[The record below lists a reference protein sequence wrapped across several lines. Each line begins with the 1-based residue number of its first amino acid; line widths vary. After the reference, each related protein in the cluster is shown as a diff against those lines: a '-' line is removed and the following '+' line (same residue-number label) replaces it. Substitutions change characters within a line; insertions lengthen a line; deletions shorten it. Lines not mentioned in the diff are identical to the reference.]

1 MTRPANPPRRHGG
14 AIAQAAD
21 SPAGFGG
28 AVVLATADDT
38 IRTRIRRCAAETG
51 VYLADYHDIG
61 PVRHGQHTALLLL
74 GADLAATAA
83 SHASSPASRT
93 VVIAARRADDDVFAT
108 AAALHAT
115 LISMR
120 SGDVAWLNDQL
131 RTAAAAVLD
140 RLTGA
145 GFRIGYTDHDLGR
158 RFGHLPAI
166 EVSRW
171 RQHERQA
178 VHVSLEAIARD
189 AATAGQSS
197 TVERSNYRTLR
208 RRYPDLWTDLRS
220 ADGTAL
226 GAFVTDLPPDVV
238 DVLCRLRQDHPVLD
252 EADLADLERR
262 DVRAS
267 WRQTAR
273 VDVYRMLGGT
283 SRQVCDGLDSRTVD
297 RLWWAVVGGTG
308 AWPDHDGHQVHWDY
322 RRLVPAFAAALM
334 SARRH
339 TRLPNRQYTINQV
352 GPRGRGRARWQ
363 VICTGSVVAVTADR
377 HAACFAAWIHHR
389 STRPR
394 TTRDPART
402 PAPS

>member
-1 MTRPANPPRRHGG
+1 MTRAANTPRRHGG
-14 AIAQAAD
+14 AIAAAAG

-38 IRTRIRRCAAETG
+38 IRTRVRRCAAEAG

-61 PVRHGQHTALLLL
+61 PVRHAQHTALLLL

-83 SHASSPASRT
+83 SHASSPTGRT
-93 VVIAARRADDDVFAT
+93 VVIAPRRADDDAFAA

-115 LISMR
+115 LISLR
-120 SGDVAWLNDQL
+120 SGDVAWLSDQL

-158 RFGHLPAI
+158 RFGHLPGI

-171 RQHERQA
+171 RQHKRQA
-178 VHVSLEAIARD
+178 VHVSLESVARD
-189 AATAGQSS
+189 AETAGDTS
-197 TVERSNYRTLR
+197 TVDRSNYRTLR
-208 RRYPDLWTDLRS
+208 RRYPNLWTDLRS

-226 GAFVTDLPPDVV
+226 GAFVTDLPPEIV
-238 DVLCRLRQDHPVLD
+238 DLLCTLRQDHPVLD

-297 RLWWAVVGGTG
+297 RLWWAVVRGTG
-308 AWPDHDGHQVHWDY
+308 AWPDHDGHQVRWDY
-322 RRLVPAFAAALM
+322 DRLVPAFAAALL
-334 SARRH
+334 SARRR
-339 TRLPNRQYTINQV
+339 TRLPNRQYAIDQASE
-352 GPRGRGRARWQ
+352 RGRGQARWR
-363 VICTGSVVAVTADR
+363 VICTGSVVAVTDDR
-377 HAACFAAWIHHR
+377 HAACFAAWVHHR
-389 STRPR
+389 STRLR
-394 TTRDPART
+394 TTPGPRLAPAT
-402 PAPS
+402 S